1 MDTTESLPIIAISI
15 GLYQMFYRFNKVRK
29 SGGDT
34 EFDIVYILSGIIASL
49 LWTVYQYRKGSNIS
63 VIYSSMG
70 LFLGMYT
77 LLKMLKSIP
86 ANKKEEWKQL
96 YINYNSVQFH
106 QKIEDENDQR
116 QMRLMGVKV
125 DRHHPVQTFHILK
138 L

>member
-29 SGGDT
+29 SDDDI

-70 LFLGMYT
+70 FFLGMYT
-77 LLKMLKSIP
+77 LLKMLKSTP
-86 ANKKEEWKQL
+86 ANKKEE
-96 YINYNSVQFH
+96 
-106 QKIEDENDQR
+106 
-116 QMRLMGVKV
+116 
-125 DRHHPVQTFHILK
+125 
-138 L
+138 